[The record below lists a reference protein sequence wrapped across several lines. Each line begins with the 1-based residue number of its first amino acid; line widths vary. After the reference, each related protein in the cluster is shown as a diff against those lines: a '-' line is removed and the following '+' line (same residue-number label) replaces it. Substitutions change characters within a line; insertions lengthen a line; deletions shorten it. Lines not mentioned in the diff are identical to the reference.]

1 MSTKSNV
8 SKTRMIAGCGLLIA
22 MAVILQYVEFAIPVM
37 PSFIKLDFSD
47 LPELIGAFA
56 YGPMAGILITFL
68 KNLIHMAVSQSG
80 FVGELSNFILGAIFS
95 GVAGAIY
102 AKNKTKKGALI
113 GGIVGAAVMALVS
126 LPSNY
131 FVIYP
136 MYYSILHYP
145 EAVVLQLYQVI
156 LPSMKS
162 VGQCLLVF
170 NVPFTFLKG
179 VADVVI
185 TMLVYKRISPILK
198 GKR

>member
-1 MSTKSNV
+1 MSSKSNL
-8 SKTRMIAGCGLLIA
+8 SRTRVIAGCGMLIA
-22 MAVILQYVEFAIPVM
+22 VAVILQYVEFAIPVM

-47 LPELIGAFA
+47 LPEIIGAYA
-56 YGPMAGILITFL
+56 YGPLAGIVITGL

-80 FVGELSNFILGAIFS
+80 FVGELSNFILGAVFS
-95 GVAGAIY
+95 GVAGYIY
-102 AKNKTKKGALI
+102 QKNKTKKGALI
-113 GGIVGAAVMALVS
+113 GGIAGAAVMALVS

-179 VADVVI
+179 AVDVLFA
-185 TMLVYKRISPILK
+185 MLVYKRISPILK
-198 GKR
+198 NK